1 MKPVSRKRTSNVGPS
16 RFNPTIPRNQE
27 KTKEG
32 SKTHITAHKNF
43 CVLLEKTSTH
53 EPSSDTTVGERRM
66 GNKKFPTRTKTYH
79 GDVHLREGMSDL
91 RTLVDRTAEALENA
105 VDVVERP
112 HVPRSAPR
120 TVPRSVPRS
129 SAERTA
135 PPRSAHVQL
144 DDDLGL
150 LDPARETER

>member
-1 MKPVSRKRTSNVGPS
+1 MNL
-16 RFNPTIPRNQE
+16 
-27 KTKEG
+27 
-32 SKTHITAHKNF
+32 AH
-43 CVLLEKTSTH
+43 
-53 EPSSDTTVGERRM
+53 DATVGERRM

-91 RTLVDRTAEALENA
+91 RTLVDRTAGSIRNA

>member
-32 SKTHITAHKNF
+32 SKTHITAHK
-43 CVLLEKTSTH
+43 KTFVFYSRRH
-53 EPSSDTTVGERRM
+53 LRMNLAHDATVGERRM
-66 GNKKFPTRTKTYH
+66 GNKNFPTRTKTYH
-79 GDVHLREGMSDL
+79 GDVHLREGIFDL
-91 RTLVDRTAEALENA
+91 RTLVDRTSEALVNA

-120 TVPRSVPRS
+120 TVPRTVP
-129 SAERTA
+129 
-135 PPRSAHVQL
+135 
-144 DDDLGL
+144 
-150 LDPARETER
+150 

>member
-1 MKPVSRKRTSNVGPS
+1 MNL
-16 RFNPTIPRNQE
+16 
-27 KTKEG
+27 
-32 SKTHITAHKNF
+32 AH
-43 CVLLEKTSTH
+43 
-53 EPSSDTTVGERRM
+53 DATVGERRM

-79 GDVHLREGMSDL
+79 GDVHLREGICDL
-91 RTLVDRTAEALENA
+91 RTLVDRTEEALENA

-120 TVPRSVPRS
+120 TIPRSVPRS
-129 SAERTA
+129 STERTA

>member
-1 MKPVSRKRTSNVGPS
+1 MNL
-16 RFNPTIPRNQE
+16 
-27 KTKEG
+27 
-32 SKTHITAHKNF
+32 AH
-43 CVLLEKTSTH
+43 
-53 EPSSDTTVGERRM
+53 DATVGERRM

-79 GDVHLREGMSDL
+79 GDVHLREGISDL
-91 RTLVDRTAEALENA
+91 RTLVDRTAEALVNA

-120 TVPRSVPRS
+120 IVPRSIPRS

-150 LDPARETER
+150 LDPAREMER

>member
-1 MKPVSRKRTSNVGPS
+1 MNL
-16 RFNPTIPRNQE
+16 
-27 KTKEG
+27 
-32 SKTHITAHKNF
+32 AH
-43 CVLLEKTSTH
+43 
-53 EPSSDTTVGERRM
+53 DATVGERRM
-66 GNKKFPTRTKTYH
+66 GNKNFPTRTKTYH

-91 RTLVDRTAEALENA
+91 RTLVDRTAEALVNA

-120 TVPRSVPRS
+120 TIPRSVPRS
-129 SAERTA
+129 STEWTA

-150 LDPARETER
+150 LDPAREAER

>member
-1 MKPVSRKRTSNVGPS
+1 MNL
-16 RFNPTIPRNQE
+16 
-27 KTKEG
+27 
-32 SKTHITAHKNF
+32 AH
-43 CVLLEKTSTH
+43 
-53 EPSSDTTVGERRM
+53 DATVGERRM

-91 RTLVDRTAEALENA
+91 RTLVDRTTEALVNA

-129 SAERTA
+129 APIYYRTGDTSAMI
-135 PPRSAHVQL
+135 SAFLIQQEKRR
-144 DDDLGL
+144 G
-150 LDPARETER
+150 R

>member
-1 MKPVSRKRTSNVGPS
+1 
-16 RFNPTIPRNQE
+16 
-27 KTKEG
+27 
-32 SKTHITAHKNF
+32 
-43 CVLLEKTSTH
+43 
-53 EPSSDTTVGERRM
+53 M
-66 GNKKFPTRTKTYH
+66 GNKNFPTRTKTYH

-91 RTLVDRTAEALENA
+91 RTLVDRTAEALVNA

-120 TVPRSVPRS
+120 TIPRSVPRS

-150 LDPARETER
+150 LDPTRETER

>member
-1 MKPVSRKRTSNVGPS
+1 
-16 RFNPTIPRNQE
+16 
-27 KTKEG
+27 
-32 SKTHITAHKNF
+32 
-43 CVLLEKTSTH
+43 
-53 EPSSDTTVGERRM
+53 M
-66 GNKKFPTRTKTYH
+66 GNKKFLTRTKTYH
-79 GDVHLREGMSDL
+79 GDVHLREGISDL
-91 RTLVDRTAEALENA
+91 PTLVDHTAEALINV
-105 VDVVERP
+105 VDVLERP

-135 PPRSAHVQL
+135 APRSAHVQL

>member
-32 SKTHITAHKNF
+32 SKTHITAHKNLY
-43 CVLLEKTSTH
+43 VLLEMTSTQ
-53 EPSSDTTVGERRM
+53 EPSSDTSVGELRM
-66 GNKKFPTRTKTYH
+66 GNKYFHTRTKTYH
-79 GDVHLREGMSDL
+79 GDVHLREGISDL
-91 RTLVDRTAEALENA
+91 RTLVDHTAEALVNA

-129 SAERTA
+129 A
-135 PPRSAHVQL
+135 PI
-144 DDDLGL
+144 
-150 LDPARETER
+150 

>member
-1 MKPVSRKRTSNVGPS
+1 MKPVSLKRTSNVGPG
-16 RFNPTIPRNQE
+16 RFNPTIPSNREN
-27 KTKEG
+27 TKEG
-32 SKTHITAHKNF
+32 SKSNINAHKNF

-53 EPSSDTTVGERRM
+53 EPGSDTTVGERRM

-120 TVPRSVPRS
+120 TIPRSVPRS
-129 SAERTA
+129 STERTA

>member
-1 MKPVSRKRTSNVGPS
+1 
-16 RFNPTIPRNQE
+16 
-27 KTKEG
+27 
-32 SKTHITAHKNF
+32 
-43 CVLLEKTSTH
+43 
-53 EPSSDTTVGERRM
+53 M

-120 TVPRSVPRS
+120 TIPRSVPRS
-129 SAERTA
+129 STERTA
-135 PPRSAHVQL
+135 PPRSAHV
-144 DDDLGL
+144 
-150 LDPARETER
+150 

>member
-1 MKPVSRKRTSNVGPS
+1 
-16 RFNPTIPRNQE
+16 
-27 KTKEG
+27 
-32 SKTHITAHKNF
+32 
-43 CVLLEKTSTH
+43 
-53 EPSSDTTVGERRM
+53 M

-91 RTLVDRTAEALENA
+91 RTLVDRTAEALVNA
-105 VDVVERP
+105 VHVVERP

-120 TVPRSVPRS
+120 TVPRS

>member
-53 EPSSDTTVGERRM
+53 EPSSHATVGERRM
-66 GNKKFPTRTKTYH
+66 GNKNFPTRTKTYH

-91 RTLVDRTAEALENA
+91 RTLVDRTAEALVNA

-120 TVPRSVPRS
+120 TIPRSVPRS
-129 SAERTA
+129 STERTA

>member
-1 MKPVSRKRTSNVGPS
+1 
-16 RFNPTIPRNQE
+16 
-27 KTKEG
+27 
-32 SKTHITAHKNF
+32 
-43 CVLLEKTSTH
+43 
-53 EPSSDTTVGERRM
+53 M

-91 RTLVDRTAEALENA
+91 RTLVDRTAEALVNTSL
-105 VDVVERP
+105 DP
-112 HVPRSAPR
+112 PREPSHEPSR
-120 TVPRSVPRS
+120 NPSHDPLRS

>member
-1 MKPVSRKRTSNVGPS
+1 MNL
-16 RFNPTIPRNQE
+16 
-27 KTKEG
+27 
-32 SKTHITAHKNF
+32 AH
-43 CVLLEKTSTH
+43 
-53 EPSSDTTVGERRM
+53 DATVGERRM

-91 RTLVDRTAEALENA
+91 RTLVDLTAEALVNA

-150 LDPARETER
+150 LDPASKTDK

>member
-43 CVLLEKTSTH
+43 CVLLEKISTH
-53 EPSSDTTVGERRM
+53 EPSCDTTVGERLM
-66 GNKKFPTRTKTYH
+66 GNKNFPSRTKTYH

-120 TVPRSVPRS
+120 TIPRSVPRS
-129 SAERTA
+129 STERTA
-135 PPRSAHVQL
+135 PPRLAHVQL